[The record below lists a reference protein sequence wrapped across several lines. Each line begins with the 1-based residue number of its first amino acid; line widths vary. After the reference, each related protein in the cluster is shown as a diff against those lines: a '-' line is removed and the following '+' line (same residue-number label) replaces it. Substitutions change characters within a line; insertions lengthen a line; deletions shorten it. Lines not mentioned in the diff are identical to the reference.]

1 MSKDAD
7 TVDILDTTEELMKEG
22 LNKKMKSLQEEQ
34 TAKLEEMEVEHK
46 KDVIH
51 MEEELRNATDRG
63 MSSVEKQMEEQKQ
76 KVLPSSR
83 RQS

>member
-7 TVDILDTTEELMKEG
+7 TVDILDTTEELMKEC
-22 LNKKMKSLQEEQ
+22 LNEKMKSLEEEQ
-34 TAKLEEMEVEHK
+34 TGKLEEMEVEHK

-76 KVLPSSR
+76 KV
-83 RQS
+83 

>member
-7 TVDILDTTEELMKEG
+7 TVDILDTTEELMKES
-22 LNKKMKSLQEEQ
+22 LNEKMKSLEEEQ

-51 MEEELRNATDRG
+51 MEEELKNTRDRG
-63 MSSVEKQMEEQKQ
+63 MSSVEKQMEQQKQ
-76 KVLPSSR
+76 KVYYR
-83 RQS
+83 Y

>member
-22 LNKKMKSLQEEQ
+22 LNEKMKSLEEEQ
-34 TAKLEEMEVEHK
+34 TTKLEEMEVEHK

-51 MEEELRNATDRG
+51 MEEELRNATNRG
-63 MSSVEKQMEEQKQ
+63 MSSVEKQMEDQKQ
-76 KVLPSSR
+76 KV
-83 RQS
+83 